1 MAGKGVGTVVL
12 RGLVVP
18 ACQPYREIPG
28 FRDGTTGQM
37 PFVDE
42 GSDSQNRTQGL
53 GSEASVVAADWGNVH
68 APMGWFDEWQG

>member
-1 MAGKGVGTVVL
+1 
-12 RGLVVP
+12 
-18 ACQPYREIPG
+18 
-28 FRDGTTGQM
+28 M
-37 PFVDE
+37 PFLDE